1 MLITHNFLSI
11 DNSGLNTGSCYLAK
25 LLPDNQLPP
34 LKTQFKTIVI
44 SDVHLGTSGSKAKEL
59 TNFLK
64 QFSCEKLI
72 LNGDIID
79 GWQLKKYGSW
89 KRKHTRFFKTVL
101 KLMEDNDTK
110 VIYLRGNHD
119 DFLDQVMPLK
129 VGNFSIQRDYIL
141 KSKDRKYYVTHGDIF
156 DSITTKLKWIA
167 KLGDI
172 GYTFLL
178 WFNKVYNQYRTR
190 RGLPYY
196 SLSQVIKQKV
206 KSAVSYISDFESQ
219 LAELARI
226 KECDGIIC
234 GHIHQPAI
242 KSFGDILYLNSGD
255 WVESLSALVQD
266 EEGEWSLLYYGE
278 TCKEGAFEAD
288 SEADEDAPEEDFPE
302 KMALLQVM
310 QKVS

>member
-1 MLITHNFLSI
+1 MKTHFR
-11 DNSGLNTGSCYLAK
+11 
-25 LLPDNQLPP
+25 
-34 LKTQFKTIVI
+34 TIVI

-59 TNFLK
+59 THFLK
-64 QFSCEKLI
+64 QFSCNKLI

-101 KLMEDNDTK
+101 KMIEDHDTK

-119 DFLDQVMPLK
+119 DFLDQVLPLQ
-129 VGNFSIQRDYIL
+129 VGNFTIQRDYVL
-141 KSKDRKYYVTHGDIF
+141 KWKNQKYYVTHGDVF
-156 DSITTKLKWIA
+156 DSITTKLKWA
-167 KLGDI
+167 AQLGDL

-206 KSAVSYISDFESQ
+206 KSAVSYVSDFEVQ
-219 LAELARI
+219 LAELASI
-226 KECDGIIC
+226 KECNGIIC

-242 KSFGDILYLNSGD
+242 KLLGGIVYLNSGD

-266 EEGEWSLLYYGE
+266 EEGEWSLMYYNE
-278 TCKEGAFEAD
+278 TASAPIID
-288 SEADEDAPEEDFPE
+288 ANDEVLEEDEMPE
-302 KMALLQVM
+302 NLVSPITLMQVLHR
-310 QKVS
+310 VS

>member
-1 MLITHNFLSI
+1 MKTH
-11 DNSGLNTGSCYLAK
+11 
-25 LLPDNQLPP
+25 
-34 LKTQFKTIVI
+34 FKTIVI

-59 TNFLK
+59 VNFLK
-64 QFSCEKLI
+64 QFSCDKLI

-101 KLMEDNDTK
+101 KMMEDYDTS

-119 DFLDQVMPLK
+119 DFLDQVLPLK
-129 VGNFSIQRDYIL
+129 VGNFSIRRDYIL
-141 KSKDRKYYVTHGDIF
+141 KHKGKKYYVTHGDIF
-156 DSITTKLKWIA
+156 DSITTKLKWVA

-178 WFNKVYNQYRTR
+178 WANKIYNNYRNS

-196 SLSQVIKQKV
+196 SLSQVVKQKV

-219 LAELARI
+219 LAEVAKI
-226 KECDGIIC
+226 KGCDGVIC

-242 KSFGDILYLNSGD
+242 KQFGEVLYLNSGD

-266 EEGEWSLLYYGE
+266 EEGEWSLMYYNE
-278 TCKEGAFEAD
+278 TEKAL
-288 SEADEDAPEEDFPE
+288 ADEDMEEVLEEDEMPDTLTE
-302 KMALLQVM
+302 INLRSVL